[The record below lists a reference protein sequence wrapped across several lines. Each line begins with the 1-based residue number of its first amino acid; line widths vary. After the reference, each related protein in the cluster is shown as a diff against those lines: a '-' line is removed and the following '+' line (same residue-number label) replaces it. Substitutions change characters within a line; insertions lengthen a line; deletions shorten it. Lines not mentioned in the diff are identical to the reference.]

1 MKGSRKRF
9 VLIILI
15 LVSIMLLYNV
25 LKHYHINWFDDQ
37 AVVIRTNDCDAYF
50 DNIPALGADQEFLTN
65 EDQVIL
71 GSNQLAFS
79 HLVHEQATILEAFL
93 SIYFRPNNFHCIHVD
108 KKAKPAFKAAVRNIV
123 KCYKKKVKHGSIFIL
138 PESESFS
145 VEWGKNNMLKADLSC
160 IRKLLQ
166 MKKDDGST
174 AWSQSISVAGNEL
187 PIVSY
192 SSFYNKIYQYLGSDL
207 SSVESFILPMNDS
220 FRISETQNA
229 DRKISKDGIQE
240 DNAYEIQN
248 PLISLS
254 KSESSKSSL
263 DQKNIQFK
271 VFKGARNV
279 ILSSKDADFI
289 VNHQVAKV
297 MLDWFSL
304 GSFTEEH
311 FYSTVIRFRMD
322 NNAIVSQNISAE
334 KVRKNSAGITFTSGD
349 TLHGICPRFTDW
361 GCLNCFGQ
369 CYRTICNF
377 HSLDLVKIDEDSTE
391 CLIANKFNVNVDP
404 LAVSQQWIKVLRK
417 SVIGVIKDEGKVQLD
432 LLNNVMEKTY
442 RLIMN

>member
-1 MKGSRKRF
+1 
-9 VLIILI
+9 
-15 LVSIMLLYNV
+15 MLLFN
-25 LKHYHINWFDDQ
+25 LFKFYHINWFDDQ
-37 AVVIRTNDCDAYF
+37 AVVLRTKDCDAYF
-50 DNIPALGADQEFLTN
+50 DSIPALGADQEFLTY
-65 EDQVIL
+65 EDKVIL
-71 GSNQLAFS
+71 GSKQLAFS

-108 KKAKPAFKAAVRNIV
+108 KKAKPTFKAAVRNIV
-123 KCYKKKVKHGSIFIL
+123 NCYQKKVKHGSIFIL

-145 VEWGKNNMLKADLSC
+145 VQWGKNNMLKADLSC

-166 MKKDDGST
+166 MKQDDGSKS
-174 AWSQSISVAGNEL
+174 WSQSISIAGNEL

-192 SSFYNKIYQYLGSDL
+192 SSFHNKIHQHLGSDL
-207 SSVESFILPMNDS
+207 SSVESFLLPMNDS

-229 DRKISKDGIQE
+229 DRKTSKNEIQE
-240 DNAYEIQN
+240 DNAYEIPN

-254 KSESSKSSL
+254 NSGLSKSSF

-271 VFKGARNV
+271 VFKGVRNV

-289 VNHQVAKV
+289 VNHPVAKV

-311 FYSTVIRFRMD
+311 FYSTVIRFRVD
-322 NNAIVSQNISAE
+322 NNDIVSQNISAE
-334 KVRKNSAGITFTSGD
+334 EIRKNSAGMTFTSGD

-361 GCLNCFGQ
+361 GCQNCFGQ

-391 CLIANKFNVNVDP
+391 CLIANKFNLNVDP
-404 LAVSQQWIKVLRK
+404 LAVSQQWIKVMRK
-417 SVIGVIKDEGKVQLD
+417 SVIGVIKDEEKVQLD
-432 LLNNVMEKTY
+432 LLNNVMNKIH